1 MTASIIRYFDYAAI
15 SQLLVKNLSSFKEQ
29 RQIVKFSRILRKKN
43 YFSVFIN
50 FTDQRHVVD
59 PVKNLWWSFF
69 SKTVDYFQPSTI
81 FAKKRNHS
89 HMPEFKIRL
98 YDWPKVPEN
107 LWRFF
112 IHCITYWVQKNF
124 YGLLSVIY
132 YIPFWIMRKERRRR
146 LYCFSWSLINTKSIW
161 KKNS

>member
-43 YFSVFIN
+43 YFSIFIN

-69 SKTVDYFQPSTI
+69 SKTADYFQPSTI
-81 FAKKRNHS
+81 FAKKRNRS

-124 YGLLSVIY
+124 LWVVVSNLLHSLLDY
-132 YIPFWIMRKERRRR
+132 EKE
-146 LYCFSWSLINTKSIW
+146 
-161 KKNS
+161 KKTTIILFLMVFN